1 MTVRRRVAIDFPPD
15 EGLTRQEFKAECNIN
30 NIMAKYQKTGIIDHI
45 MKYSPTYGEY
55 SPIDFQEAMDTIK
68 QGESLFAELPSK
80 ARKYFNNDPAE
91 FMEFVNDPENI
102 EKLVELGLA
111 FKPVQTPETTDPVPT
126 PAPEADSP
134 V

>member
-1 MTVRRRVAIDFPPD
+1 MTKRRRVAIDFPPG

-45 MKYSPTYGEY
+45 TKHSPTYGEY

-68 QGESLFAELPSK
+68 QGESLFAELPSR

-102 EKLVELGLA
+102 DKLVDLGLA
-111 FKPVQTPETTDPVPT
+111 AKPAQAPETPDPEPT
-126 PAPEADSP
+126 PAPEQDNGS
-134 V
+134 